1 MVRLDRFHC
10 SDLYGEVV
18 LLRGGLIRQVSL

>member
-10 SDLYGEVV
+10 NGLYGEVV
-18 LLRGGLIRQVSL
+18 LLKGGLIRQVSL